1 VVVARPAIDLV
12 FGTAF
17 SGATAALPL
26 LAVASLAGGIWKIV
40 GADVVARG
48 TTTPRLTSAGV
59 GLVVMVL
66 VDLVAIPTL
75 GIAGAALGS
84 TFGYAVAALLV
95 SRAWKELL

>member
-1 VVVARPAIDLV
+1 
-12 FGTAF
+12 
-17 SGATAALPL
+17 
-26 LAVASLAGGIWKIV
+26 
-40 GADVVARG
+40 
-48 TTTPRLTSAGV
+48 
-59 GLVVMVL
+59 MVL